1 MHISDI
7 CTHHVIGIEAS
18 ATVHEA
24 AESMRKNHVGALVV
38 VEKPN
43 GERIPIGI
51 ITDRDI
57 VVAVVAT
64 GADPQMARLA
74 DVMSKPVATCTED
87 EGLFSAIETMRERGV
102 RRLPVLNAKGGLTGI
117 VTADD
122 IFGALGSHMQDL
134 GHAFTREQTHEMLLR
149 A

>member
-1 MHISDI
+1 MHTSDI
-7 CTHHVIGIEAS
+7 CTHHVISID
-18 ATVHEA
+18 ATETVREA
-24 AESMRKNHVGALVV
+24 AEAMRKHHVGALVV

-43 GERIPIGI
+43 GERIPIGV

-74 DVMSKPVATCTED
+74 DVMTKPVATCTED
-87 EGLFSAIETMRERGV
+87 EDLFSAIETMRERGV
-102 RRLPVLNAKGGLTGI
+102 RRLPVVNSKGGLAGM